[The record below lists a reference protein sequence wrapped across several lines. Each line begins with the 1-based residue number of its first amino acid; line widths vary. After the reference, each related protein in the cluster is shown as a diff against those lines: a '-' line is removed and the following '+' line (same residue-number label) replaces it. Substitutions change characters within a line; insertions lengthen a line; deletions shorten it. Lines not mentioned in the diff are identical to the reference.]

1 MLLWVERYY
10 GENQKHETDLLLL
23 SVLTYI
29 SQVVDLVILQTVEH
43 SELVEGCISFAPAL
57 EGVCVWLLVFS
68 CCTNSFSH
76 HVNF

>member
-1 MLLWVERYY
+1 MVK
-10 GENQKHETDLLLL
+10 NQKHEADLLLL

-57 EGVCVWLLVFS
+57 EGVCV
-68 CCTNSFSH
+68 
-76 HVNF
+76 